1 MLTKADIQQS
11 VPSHLKQLRV
21 NPGNRMSDTRTIRGN
36 IVAMSLGLFL
46 HIKLV
51 QKDVSSDILE
61 DKGEQKALLDSP
73 SNYSL
78 C

>member
-1 MLTKADIQQS
+1 M
-11 VPSHLKQLRV
+11 
-21 NPGNRMSDTRTIRGN
+21 
-36 IVAMSLGLFL
+36 GLFL

-61 DKGEQKALLDSP
+61 DKGELKAMLDSP
-73 SNYSL
+73 SNYFL